1 MCLLKYFYFVFTDFI
16 VVVKFVCGSH
26 DIHNFIDIV
35 RFDNEVAVE
44 YHFFQGL
51 VFNGNIHIECSFQS
65 KAMVSMFP
73 RRNTGDRLSTR
84 LYFLPAMVF
93 NVVFLFCLS
102 YCAI

>member
-51 VFNGNIHIECSFQS
+51 VFNGLE
-65 KAMVSMFP
+65 
-73 RRNTGDRLSTR
+73 
-84 LYFLPAMVF
+84 F
-93 NVVFLFCLS
+93 NL
-102 YCAI
+102 

>member
-1 MCLLKYFYFVFTDFI
+1 MKRVVRQIGFVYYTNKYRMCLLKYFYFVFTDFI

-51 VFNGNIHIECSFQS
+51 VFNVIFTSNARSKA
-65 KAMVSMFP
+65 KAMVSMFSSSKY
-73 RRNTGDRLSTR
+73 R
-84 LYFLPAMVF
+84 
-93 NVVFLFCLS
+93 
-102 YCAI
+102 

>member
-1 MCLLKYFYFVFTDFI
+1 MKRVVRQIGFAYYTNKYRMCLLEYFYFVFADFI

-51 VFNGNIHIECSFQS
+51 VFNGS
-65 KAMVSMFP
+65 
-73 RRNTGDRLSTR
+73 
-84 LYFLPAMVF
+84 
-93 NVVFLFCLS
+93 
-102 YCAI
+102 

>member
-51 VFNGNIHIECSFQS
+51 VFNGNIHIE
-65 KAMVSMFP
+65 
-73 RRNTGDRLSTR
+73 
-84 LYFLPAMVF
+84 
-93 NVVFLFCLS
+93 
-102 YCAI
+102 